1 MQLDEPGQKDT
12 PEAPKAAA
20 ARLEA
25 MGPMTV
31 PQKVMAATL
40 GGAVVL
46 WMFGDLLGVSA
57 VVAAMMGLT
66 VLLTTGVLEWDDCL
80 GYKPAWDTLT
90 WCAFSGP
97 WTSVA
102 LACRVTYRWLPHS
115 PGTPS
120 PGACAVHAVA
130 FIFLLSLFRSSCD
143 LIYAWCNLTHAH
155 AAERVLCMLRL
166 PVSP

>member
-1 MQLDEPGQKDT
+1 MHAPPMCAPRTFELQLTFTLTLRRLQLDEPGQKET
-12 PEAPKAAA
+12 PDAPKAAA

-25 MGPMTV
+25 MGPMTL
-31 PQKVMAATL
+31 PQKVMASTL

-90 WCAFSGP
+90 WCA
-97 WTSVA
+97 V
-102 LACRVTYRWLPHS
+102 
-115 PGTPS
+115 PS
-120 PGACAVHAVA
+120 A
-130 FIFLLSLFRSSCD
+130 LLSMPSS
-143 LIYAWCNLTHAH
+143 
-155 AAERVLCMLRL
+155 ESR
-166 PVSP
+166 